1 MKHHIWKR
9 LSSKIAHKNPYFYV
23 REDAVIQPNGRVG
36 TYYVIETGQS
46 VMIVPLSSAGEIYL
60 IKQHRHPT
68 GAFSLEIPAGAHEG
82 GSDLENAKRE
92 LGEETGLVSAAWTK
106 LGEVQVMN
114 GTANHRAIVFLAENI
129 DETWMR
135 LQEGEGIIRI
145 YKESFRSVFEMIR
158 LGKLNHSETIMSITL
173 AALHLKIVQRG

>member
-1 MKHHIWKR
+1 
-9 LSSKIAHKNPYFYV
+9 
-23 REDAVIQPNGRVG
+23 
-36 TYYVIETGQS
+36 
-46 VMIVPLSSAGEIYL
+46 
-60 IKQHRHPT
+60 
-68 GAFSLEIPAGAHEG
+68 
-82 GSDLENAKRE
+82 
-92 LGEETGLVSAAWTK
+92 
-106 LGEVQVMN
+106 MN

-145 YKESFRSVFEMIR
+145 YKELFRSVFEMIR